1 MAKAPAKGKEPKVTP
16 KPKPEAVQAKPEV
29 LQDAEFDEEGEEIS
43 SIDDEGG
50 VEEVT
55 VELVKG
61 SLPKKVNDGF
71 KETPGGNEIF
81 EEWRGRI
88 EIDRDEEYGD
98 VIGKSF
104 IAVERLHGRR
114 KITKNHADHLNF
126 SNANTPHMA
135 VTTMYLKP
143 GVGGYGK
150 RINVNNIVPGAFN
163 KKKKRPE

>member
-1 MAKAPAKGKEPKVTP
+1 MAKAPAKAREPKVTP
-16 KPKPEAVQAKPEV
+16 KPKPETIQAKPDV
-29 LQDAEFDEEGEEIS
+29 LQDAVFDEEGEEIS
-43 SIDDEGG
+43 SIDDDAG
-50 VEEVT
+50 EVQEIAESVT
-55 VELVKG
+55 ASV
-61 SLPKKVNDGF
+61 PQKVNDGF
-71 KETPGGNEIF
+71 KATPGGNEIF

-135 VTTMYLKP
+135 TTTMYLKP